1 VSWPQDD
8 PALTSVSTLSDPVRA
23 RLYDF
28 VAGSREPVGR
38 DEAAAAVGIGRAIAV
53 YHLDKLVESGLLT
66 ASYRRPP
73 GRSGPGAGRPAKRY
87 TRSGREF
94 AVTVPPR
101 EYELAAHLLAQAV
114 AADQGGAS
122 RAALRD
128 AARRFGEDAG
138 ASHRAVADEA
148 GGAGD
153 AARGRGE
160 AGPGEA
166 GPGEAGRGDEGQ
178 ANADRGRGD
187 AERLAAALRAH
198 GFEPRPGA
206 DGAVVLRNCPFHQLA
221 ARHRDIVCGMNLAL
235 VEGLVAGLRADG
247 MRPELDPRPGQC
259 CVVIRA
265 GQQPADTATTGA
277 R

>member
-8 PALTSVSTLSDPVRA
+8 PALTSVSILSDPVRA

-28 VAGSREPVGR
+28 VAGSGEPVGR

-87 TRSGREF
+87 AQSGREF
-94 AVTVPPR
+94 TVTVPPR

-128 AARRFGEDAG
+128 VARQFGEGAG
-138 ASHRAVADEA
+138 AGLQAAADEA

-153 AARGRGE
+153 AARGRG
-160 AGPGEA
+160 
-166 GPGEAGRGDEGQ
+166 DEG
-178 ANADRGRGD
+178 GRGD

-198 GFEPRPGA
+198 GFEPRVGA
-206 DGAVVLRNCPFHQLA
+206 DGTVVLRNCPFHQLA
-221 ARHRDIVCGMNLAL
+221 SRHRDIVCGMNLAL
-235 VEGLVAGLRADG
+235 IEGLVAGLRADA

-265 GQQPADTATTGA
+265 GQPPAETATTGA

>member
-1 VSWPQDD
+1 MSWPQDD

-28 VAGSREPVGR
+28 VAGSGEPVGR

-73 GRSGPGAGRPAKRY
+73 GRGGPGAGRPAKRY
-87 TRSGREF
+87 ARSGREF
-94 AVTVPPR
+94 TVTVPPR

-114 AADQGGAS
+114 AADEGGAS
-122 RAALRD
+122 RAALHD
-128 AARRFGEDAG
+128 AARRFGESAG
-138 ASHRAVADEA
+138 AGHRAAA
-148 GGAGD
+148 GEPAGTGD
-153 AARGRGE
+153 AARGRGD
-160 AGPGEA
+160 P
-166 GPGEAGRGDEGQ
+166 
-178 ANADRGRGD
+178 
-187 AERLAAALRAH
+187 ERLAAALRAH
-198 GFEPRPGA
+198 GFEPWPGA

-235 VEGLVAGLRADG
+235 IEGLVAGLRADG

-265 GQQPADTATTGA
+265 GQPPAETARTGA
-277 R
+277 G